1 MNPREK
7 DLEIA
12 RRFKRLLSE
21 RGIPVVKTVVFGS
34 RARGDAEP
42 ESDLDILVV
51 VEYLTPQIDQNI
63 STCAWEIGFD
73 TEMLILPVVTT
84 TTRLQGAERSSLL
97 MLAIDREGIPI

>member
-12 RRFKRLLSE
+12 RCFKRLLFE

-42 ESDLDILVV
+42 DSDLDILVV
-51 VEYLTPQIDQNI
+51 VENLTRQMDQEI

-73 TEMLILPVVTT
+73 AEILIQPVVTT
-84 TTRLQGAERSSLL
+84 TTRLRGAEQSSLL
-97 MLAIDREGIPI
+97 MLAIDREGVLV